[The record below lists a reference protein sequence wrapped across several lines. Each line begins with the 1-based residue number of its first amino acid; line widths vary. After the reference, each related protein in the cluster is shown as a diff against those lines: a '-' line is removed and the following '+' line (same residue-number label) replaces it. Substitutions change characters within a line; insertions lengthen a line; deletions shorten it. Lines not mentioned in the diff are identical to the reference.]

1 MSNQPSLP
9 SASPVSSTATTTTT
23 TGAHGAPL
31 ESMDAPNDTTTTV
44 GSNPVDIFSSDFTKF
59 FMEYRKSLLQI
70 LREFV
75 DFMSALPVKEDGIN
89 YFFCTV
95 DSLSRKTF
103 LLEDDIGI
111 EKTRKLFLRFSKDQS
126 TKPLYHVMISE
137 LYAQFKEQKSQSVI
151 KIVNAITTATLGEYY
166 YEDALQRFRKLCR
179 KKEKLLATE
188 PSMALLRKG
197 SFIEMLVDFP
207 IGNWSERDVVK
218 ACTVRT
224 AATSSPLST
233 SSAGGARSRES
244 PVEHGQLSGV
254 LDHVEAVGHH
264 PRDDE
269 DFEAKRAGKYLDTRQ
284 MRLYK
289 GLGMTHVNHHILDF
303 DHEHDKPAAWGHYVP
318 APDNNGFDTAL
329 CRYELIDNDVVNN
342 FRQQQPKMDDLC
354 YDLKKLVND
363 SRLQLANIDATQ
375 SATAKQLIGLIE
387 GELKNLSNQR
397 HTQLC
402 PLPTAIRCLDNWL
415 EIPIQMVRTLIK
427 ETEAVR
433 AAHGQPVGQA
443 THGDQ
448 FEPDVHKEEEVHDAR
463 PEAKKKTPGP
473 IPAVDVHTCPYCT
486 DVQIV
491 FEDFAARDEHFW
503 LHHPIPPKVVEDES
517 FQKQLDLLLASAKK
531 NVTFDDSMPQRYVD
545 IDEERVEE
553 VTKTCVSTQTGNL
566 SAIGSQFGIKHAKS
580 TLHNA
585 KSESVTPTAASTSGA
600 TAKSPEPQRGT
611 AANEAPND
619 NAQAPIAQGTS
630 SKLDHQHR
638 VEGLKPGGLTTS
650 EIQQPASMFQ
660 QGLQAAEARLR
671 KDWDQPP
678 NQSYLRSSHCDQEED
693 DRLGQE
699 VDDDDW
705 DDDEEAPFE
714 PGIDHDFSP
723 VLVAQHDARAQMLE
737 QRLKPKVPQEDRVVP
752 VQPKFNSLAICPI
765 FNPDKIH
772 ANQLCYVYRRFMTD
786 WDIVDA
792 RMEVLNLSPLFKY
805 HTLRRHLRGKALM
818 KTYVSNPKDMH
829 YHWALNSLEKTFD
842 GRAHQCTSLFAD
854 LLSLP
859 LMSSLEDDDVHAA
872 IRGAKRLLP
881 KKKQNIRHATL
892 SLSEPAKHKKAK
904 KAKDGSAST
913 MNHTG
918 AAAHGCTHGC
928 SDGYNNEGSTKG
940 KHVYVGQMAPGMP
953 THPLDKQLC
962 PVCCGRVGRKHQYIL
977 QCPKLGTMTPKE
989 ARTLY
994 HNLGSMCQK
1003 CYSKRHSS
1011 ECCILQ
1017 RLTCKAQIS
1026 TGHRKGQVCGSLM
1039 HHSSLHS
1046 DAKAKRE
1053 AFSKM
1058 GNRVVE
1064 STGSKWW

>member
-1 MSNQPSLP
+1 M
-9 SASPVSSTATTTTT
+9 
-23 TGAHGAPL
+23 
-31 ESMDAPNDTTTTV
+31 ESMDTPNDTTTTV

-59 FMEYRKSLLQI
+59 FMEYRKSLRQI

-111 EKTRKLFLRFSKDQS
+111 EKTHKLFHRISKDQS

-166 YEDALQRFRKLCR
+166 YEDALPRFRKLCR
-179 KKEKLLATE
+179 KKEKLLATD

-197 SFIEMLVDFP
+197 SFVEMLVDFP
-207 IGNWSERDVVK
+207 IGDWSERDVVK

-233 SSAGGARSRES
+233 SNAGGARSKEP
-244 PVEHGQLSGV
+244 PVEYGQLSGV

-303 DHEHDKPAAWGHYVP
+303 DHEHDKPAVWRHYVP
-318 APDNNGFDTAL
+318 APDNNGFDAAL
-329 CRYELIDNDVVNN
+329 CRYELIDSDVVNS
-342 FRQQQPKMDDLC
+342 FRQQQPKMDNLC

-363 SRLQLANIDATQ
+363 SRLQLADVNATQ
-375 SATAKQLIGLIE
+375 SATAKQLICLIE

-397 HTQLC
+397 HTQLG
-402 PLPTAIRCLDNWL
+402 PLPAAIRCMDNWL
-415 EIPIQMVRTLIK
+415 EIPIQMVQTLIK
-427 ETEAVR
+427 ETDVAR
-433 AAHGQPVGQA
+433 AAHGQPVGQP
-443 THGDQ
+443 THEDP
-448 FEPDVHKEEEVHDAR
+448 FELDVHREEEVQDAG

-473 IPAVDVHTCPYCT
+473 KPAVDVHTCPYCT
-486 DVQIV
+486 DVQVV

-503 LHHPIPPKVVEDES
+503 LHHPIPPKVVEDEG

-531 NVTFDDSMPQRYVD
+531 NVTFDDSVPQRYMD

-553 VTKTCVSTQTGNL
+553 VTRTCVSTQTGNL
-566 SAIGSQFGIKHAKS
+566 SAIGSQSGIKQVRS
-580 TLHNA
+580 TLHSA
-585 KSESVTPTAASTSGA
+585 KPESVTPTAAPTNEA
-600 TAKSPEPQRGT
+600 TVKSPEPQRGT
-611 AANEAPND
+611 ATNEAPHD
-619 NAQAPIAQGTS
+619 NAQAPVAQEPS
-630 SKLDHQHR
+630 SKLDHQHG

-650 EIQQPASMFQ
+650 ETHQPASMFQ

-678 NQSYLRSSHCDQEED
+678 NQSHLRSSHYDQEED

-699 VDDDDW
+699 EDDDDW

-714 PGIDHDFSP
+714 PGIDHDFST

-737 QRLKPKVPQEDRVVP
+737 KRLKPKVPQEDKVVP

-772 ANQLCYVYRRFMTD
+772 ANQLCYVYRKFMTD
-786 WDIVDA
+786 WDVVDA

-842 GRAHQCTSLFAD
+842 GRAHKCTSLFAD

-859 LMSSLEDDDVHAA
+859 LLSSLEDDDVHAA

-892 SLSEPAKHKKAK
+892 TLSEPTNCKKAK
-904 KAKDGSAST
+904 SVNDVPASS
-913 MNHTG
+913 MNHIG
-918 AAAHGCTHGC
+918 VATHRSSYACPSG
-928 SDGYNNEGSTKG
+928 SNNEGSIRG
-940 KHVYVGQMAPGMP
+940 KKVVEQMGKGMP
-953 THPLDKQLC
+953 THPSNTRLC
-962 PVCCGRVGRKHQYIL
+962 PVCGGLVGFRHQYIL
-977 QCPKLGTMTPKE
+977 QCPKLKTMSSKE
-989 ARTLY
+989 ARTLFL
-994 HNLGSMCQK
+994 NMGSKCQK
-1003 CYSKRHSS
+1003 CYSRLHSA
-1011 ECCILQ
+1011 EFCDLQ
-1017 RLTCKAQIS
+1017 NIMCRAQIS
-1026 TGHRKGQVCGSLM
+1026 TGHRKGQVCGSRM

-1058 GNRVVE
+1058 NNNNVVL
-1064 STGSKWW
+1064 TRSKWW